1 MKKIFYILFLIF
13 IFPVYVIAQE
23 EEKDPFPTIRGVIF
37 DTDWWTDVDDAV
49 ALRVLL
55 KEDEEGAIE
64 LNGVVINA
72 VGPHSVV
79 SLDRFLSDEGL
90 DGMTIGIDKYATDY
104 PGKPAYHSVCIKNTE
119 RGTYM
124 SNSEAED
131 CVPYYRRTLMLVPEE
146 EQIDIIC
153 TGYPNALSRL
163 LDSKA
168 DSISELSGVAL
179 VKSKVRR
186 IWMMAGN
193 YPTGKE
199 NNFARTA
206 RSRKAGAN
214 VCLKCPVPIYFL
226 GYDTGVDVLAG
237 GGCEPD
243 DLLYKILYA
252 HGGQKEAKKGRSAW
266 DPMLTLLACIGNPED
281 AGYDVVQGTNKV
293 NPITGVNT
301 FTPSPT
307 GKHYYVKKTKPDLW
321 YQLRL
326 DELLH

>member
-1 MKKIFYILFLIF
+1 MKKILYLLVLIL
-13 IFPVYVIAQE
+13 IFPVYIIAQE
-23 EEKDPFPTIRGVIF
+23 EKEELFPAIRGVIF

-55 KEDEEGAIE
+55 KEDEAGVIE
-64 LNGVVINA
+64 LNGVVVDA
-72 VGPHSVV
+72 VGPQSVE
-79 SLDRFLSDEGL
+79 SIDRFLSYEGL

-119 RGTYM
+119 QGTYM
-124 SNSEAED
+124 SNNDAED
-131 CVPYYRRTLMLVPEE
+131 CVSYYRRTLVLVPEE

-153 TGYPNALSRL
+153 VGYPNALSRL

-179 VKSKVRR
+179 VKSKVRC

-193 YPTGKE
+193 YPNGKE
-199 NNFARTA
+199 NNFARTV
-206 RSRKAGAN
+206 RSRKAGTN

-226 GYDTGVDVLAG
+226 GYNVGVDIPAG
-237 GGCEPD
+237 GGFQPD

-252 HGGQKEAKKGRSAW
+252 HGGKKEAEKGRSAW
-266 DPMLTLLACIGNPED
+266 DPMLTLLACIGNPEE
-281 AGYDVVQGTNKV
+281 AGYDVVRGTNKV
-293 NPITGVNT
+293 NPLTGVNT
-301 FTPSPT
+301 FTPSAI
-307 GKHYYVKKTKPDLW
+307 GKHYYVKKKKPNLW

-326 DELLH
+326 GELLH

>member
-1 MKKIFYILFLIF
+1 MKKILYALFLILM
-13 IFPVYVIAQE
+13 FPVCSIAQE
-23 EEKDPFPTIRGVIF
+23 EEEELFPTVRGVIF

-55 KEDEEGAIE
+55 KEDEADVVE
-64 LNGVVINA
+64 LNGIVIDA
-72 VGPHSVV
+72 VGPLSVV
-79 SLDRFLSDEGL
+79 SLDRFLSHEGL

-104 PGKPAYHSVCIKNTE
+104 TGKPAYHTVCIKNTE
-119 RGTYM
+119 QSTYL
-124 SNSEAED
+124 SNSDAED
-131 CVPYYRRTLMLVPEE
+131 CVSYYRRTLVLVPDE

-153 TGYPNALSRL
+153 VGYPNALSRL

-168 DSISELSGVAL
+168 DSISKLNGVAL

-193 YPTGKE
+193 YPNGKE

-226 GYDTGVDVLAG
+226 GYNVGVGIYAG
-237 GGCEPD
+237 GGFQPD

-252 HGGQKEAKKGRSAW
+252 HGGKREAEKGRSAW
-266 DPMLTLLACIGNPED
+266 GAMLTHLACIGDPEE
-281 AGYDVVQGTNKV
+281 AGYDVVRGTNRV
-293 NPITGVNT
+293 NPVTGANT
-301 FTPSPT
+301 FTPSAT
-307 GKHYYVKKTKPDLW
+307 GKHYYVKKKKPNLW

-326 DELLH
+326 EELLH